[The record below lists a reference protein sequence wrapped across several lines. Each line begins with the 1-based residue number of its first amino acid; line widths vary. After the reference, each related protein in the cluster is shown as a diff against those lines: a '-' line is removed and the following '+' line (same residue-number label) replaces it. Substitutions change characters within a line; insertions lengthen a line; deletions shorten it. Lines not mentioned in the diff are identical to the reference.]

1 LAVERPAIAVL
12 PFTVSGPQAGLA
24 AGLSDEIAA
33 VLCRLRWINV
43 TVPQNAR
50 YHLRGRVASDARGPL
65 RVTALLV
72 DVSARR
78 LIWADNWTGDCNDLL
93 AFEERVAASIGRA
106 LQPILR
112 DAEIDRACRGH
123 PAALNAWE
131 LTMRALPHVL
141 SLEAAAEGMALELLE
156 QAMEFAPHDAL
167 PMSVAA
173 WCHGLRAGHFFTSR
187 RAEEKEAAR
196 KLAACAAG
204 LSMGDPLAETMLA
217 SGYTLAH
224 DLAAAE
230 VHVER
235 ALTLNGGSAWAWGRR
250 GWIKAYRGEAA
261 EAIEC
266 FQIARALAPVDR
278 LHFLCCHGIASSLFD
293 AGRYEESIRWF
304 EHAIA
309 ENPAA
314 AWINRWLAPA
324 YVMADR
330 REEGRHTLAKL
341 RTTSPDL
348 TITDLRSGLPWH
360 SGYLDR
366 VAEGL
371 ETAGMRL

>member
-1 LAVERPAIAVL
+1 
-12 PFTVSGPQAGLA
+12 
-24 AGLSDEIAA
+24 
-33 VLCRLRWINV
+33 
-43 TVPQNAR
+43 
-50 YHLRGRVASDARGPL
+50 
-65 RVTALLV
+65 
-72 DVSARR
+72 
-78 LIWADNWTGDCNDLL
+78 
-93 AFEERVAASIGRA
+93 
-106 LQPILR
+106 
-112 DAEIDRACRGH
+112 
-123 PAALNAWE
+123 
-131 LTMRALPHVL
+131 
-141 SLEAAAEGMALELLE
+141 
-156 QAMEFAPHDAL
+156 
-167 PMSVAA
+167 
-173 WCHGLRAGHFFTSR
+173 
-187 RAEEKEAAR
+187 
-196 KLAACAAG
+196 
-204 LSMGDPLAETMLA
+204 
-217 SGYTLAH
+217 
-224 DLAAAE
+224 
-230 VHVER
+230 VER